1 MVRSLHDMFILE
13 FIIECLFWTVCGWVG
28 HIVVKALTFGKV
40 DLDWGSGS
48 ESILTEWL
56 GFAFLLVVV
65 GFIAWAIHR

>member
-40 DLDWGSGS
+40 GLDWGSGS

-56 GFAFLLVVV
+56 GFAFLLLVG